1 MAIFT
6 ISDLHLSTL
15 ASTNKSME
23 VFGRRWDH
31 YMERL
36 KANWERVVGPQ
47 DTVIIGGDVSWALSL
62 DEALSDLSFIDRLP
76 GEKIL
81 LKGNHDFWWS
91 TMSKHR
97 RFFEEHGIHTIR
109 FLFNNAYDLGSYLI
123 AGTRGWFQDDDAP
136 TANGADLEKIQNREL
151 LRLRASLEEA
161 VRLRR
166 TSEGGEDKE
175 ILVFTHFPPVW
186 AEQVWEPFLDVLQAY
201 GIRRVFFGHI
211 HGQYTVPPIMTAR
224 NIDFH
229 LVAADFLDFLPK
241 IIH

>member
-36 KANWERVVGPQ
+36 KSHWERVVTPE
-47 DTVIIGGDVSWALSL
+47 DTVIIGGDISWALSL
-62 DEALSDLSFIDRLP
+62 EEALSDLTFIDNLP

-91 TMSKHR
+91 TMNKHR
-97 RFFEEHGIHTIR
+97 VFFEANNIRTIR
-109 FLFNNAYDLGSYLI
+109 FLFNNAYDLGEYI
-123 AGTRGWFQDDDAP
+123 VAGTRGWFQDDDAP
-136 TANGADLEKIQNREL
+136 TANGADPEKIQNREL
-151 LRLRASLEEA
+151 LRLRTSLEEA

-166 TSEGGEDKE
+166 ASEESRDRE

-186 AEQVWEPFLDVLQAY
+186 AENAWEPFLDVLETY

-211 HGQYTVPPIMTAR
+211 HGQYTVAPTITAR

-229 LVAADFLDFLPK
+229 LVSADFLDFLPK